1 MNWALK
7 PDEIRNEI
15 KLLAYIGRRISI
27 AVMILFGS
35 TFITYNLEAYAGD
48 PIAGLAES
56 TVQNKWYLI
65 HKLTRELQLDVPPPA
80 RYFLWLKGVL
90 AGLTGN
96 LDLGLTRKSHSVA
109 QEIAAAIPVTIRL
122 LTTSTILAIVLGI
135 TIGVISAIR
144 QYSRLDYSLTFVAF
158 LMFSLPIFWV
168 AVLLKQFMAIG
179 FNNYLEKPNL
189 DLLWVFLTAA
199 AFAFVLT
206 GFVSGTRKR
215 VLITFGSSFVIFSS
229 ILFIINQTKWVLNP
243 TLGVYVIGLLGV
255 GIAFGMTYV
264 FVGLQNR
271 KALYAALTS
280 VGVAVLMYFPFQ
292 TVVNQN
298 ANFGLLVVVAL
309 LMLSVSYFIGYF
321 FTKID
326 KGPVIQASMLT
337 AFLTSFLV
345 VVDKILQ
352 SWKPYMNTPAVA
364 GRPIQTLGPSN
375 SLLVT
380 SDFWMQNLDI
390 ITHIALPTMAL
401 TLIGFSGYV
410 RYTRGSLL
418 EVLNMDYIRTARA
431 KGLGEREVILRHA
444 FRNAMIPL
452 TTLVAYDIAGIL
464 GGAIITESVF
474 GWHGMGSLFNE
485 AIQNQDLKLLM
496 GTFAITA
503 FLAVMA
509 TLAADLIYTAL
520 DPRIRIG
527 KK

>member
-1 MNWALK
+1 
-7 PDEIRNEI
+7 
-15 KLLAYIGRRISI
+15 
-27 AVMILFGS
+27 MILFGS

-48 PIAGLAES
+48 PLAGLAES
-56 TVQNKWYLI
+56 QAQNKAYLI
-65 HKLTRELQLDVPPPA
+65 AKLTHELQLDVPPPA

-90 AGLTGN
+90 AGFTGH
-96 LDLGLTRKSHSVA
+96 LDLGLTRNSHSVA
-109 QEIAAAIPVTIRL
+109 DEIVAAIPVTIRL
-122 LTTSTILAIVLGI
+122 LTISTILGIVLGI

-158 LMFSLPIFWV
+158 LMFSLPVFWV
-168 AVLLKQFMAIG
+168 AVLLKQYMAIG
-179 FNNYLEKPNL
+179 FNNYLAKPHL
-189 DLLWVFLTAA
+189 DLPWILVTAA
-199 AFAFVLT
+199 VLSFILT
-206 GFVSGTRKR
+206 GFISGTRKR
-215 VLITFGSSFVIFSS
+215 VLITFGSSFAVLSGLLLVIDQS
-229 ILFIINQTKWVLNP
+229 KWILNP
-243 TLGVYVIGLLGV
+243 SLGVVVIGILGV

-271 KALYAALTS
+271 RALYAALTS
-280 VGVAVLMYFPFQ
+280 VGVAILMYYPFQ
-292 TVVNQN
+292 SLVGST
-298 ANFGLLVVVAL
+298 ANFGRLVEVAL
-309 LMLSVSYFIGYF
+309 LMLAVSYFIGYF

-337 AFLTSFLV
+337 AFFTSFLV
-345 VVDKILQ
+345 VIDRILQ
-352 SWKPYMNTPAVA
+352 SWQPYMNNPVVDK
-364 GRPIQTLGPSN
+364 RPIQTLGPSN

-380 SDFWMQNLDI
+380 NDFWIQNLDI
-390 ITHIALPTMAL
+390 LTHVALPTMAL

-410 RYTRGSLL
+410 RYSRGSLL

-452 TTLVAYDIAGIL
+452 TTLVAFDIAGIL
-464 GGAIITESVF
+464 GGAIITEAVF

-485 AIQNQDLKLLM
+485 AIQGQDLKLLM